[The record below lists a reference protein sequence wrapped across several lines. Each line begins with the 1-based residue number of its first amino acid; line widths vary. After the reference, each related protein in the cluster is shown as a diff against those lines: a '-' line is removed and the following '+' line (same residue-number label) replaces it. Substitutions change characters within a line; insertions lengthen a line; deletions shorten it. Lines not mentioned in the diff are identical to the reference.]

1 MTNWVYLP
9 EFSGAALQSH
19 RLAKELRQLGV
30 HVQMLTGTHENS
42 LVGSDRIDDVI
53 VHRKL
58 RDISSVSGRLK
69 YWWELDR
76 FIHKNCKR
84 IDLVHTHGFHP
95 RVNLAAKRAGLPI
108 VTKITNQ
115 TVDDPISVLARR
127 GGSLKYKI
135 YNHAEAVIATSK
147 VLEELCLSAGM
158 PKDKIIRI
166 PNGVDTEIF
175 CPAQDQE
182 KQELRRNFLAPED
195 KIILLTVGTVNY
207 TKGLDLLIRAL
218 YKLDAEAKDKIRVW
232 VVGPSTN
239 RDSYGSVQIGF
250 EEYVPKV
257 KSMICE
263 FGLEN
268 IVQFKGRQS
277 NVNEYMRAADVYIH
291 PSRKEGQP
299 NAIIEAMASGLPVV
313 ANLLPGITDE
323 ILQSGRFGYLVDGE
337 ESREFAA
344 VLQMLI
350 NNKSLRDRISS
361 QSREHILKYYSLK
374 QIAQRYLSL
383 YSSVIH
389 KGVFEEL
396 KNKTLAKKKFFL
408 TGARDDGQYSER
420 NSL

>member
-1 MTNWVYLP
+1 MRILMTNWVYLP

-19 RLAKELRQLGV
+19 RLAKELRRLGV
-30 HVQMLTGTHENS
+30 HVQMLTGTHESS
-42 LVGSDRIDDVI
+42 LVGIDRIDDII

-58 RDISSVSGRLK
+58 RNVSSFSGSLR

-76 FIHKNCKR
+76 FIQQNRKR

-95 RVNLAAKRAGLPI
+95 RVNIAAKRAGLPI

-115 TVDDPISVLARR
+115 TVDDPVAVLSRR
-127 GGSLKYKI
+127 AGSLKFKI
-135 YNHAEAVIATSK
+135 YNLADAFIATSK
-147 VLEELCLSAGM
+147 VLEDLCLSALL
-158 PKDKIIRI
+158 PKEKIIRI
-166 PNGVDTEIF
+166 PNGVDADVFYPPT
-175 CPAQDQE
+175 PQE
-182 KQELRRNFLAPED
+182 KQRLRKSFLAPAD

-218 YKLDAEAKDKIRVW
+218 YKLDQEAKERIRLW
-232 VVGPSTN
+232 VVGPTTN
-239 RDSYGSVQIGF
+239 RDSYGSVQAGF

-257 KSMICE
+257 KSMINE
-263 FGLEN
+263 FGLQN

-277 NVNEYMRAADVYIH
+277 NVSEYMRAADIYIH

-323 ILQSGRFGYLVDGE
+323 ILQNGRSGYLVNGE
-337 ESREFAA
+337 ESRECAA
-344 VLQMLI
+344 VLRMLI
-350 NNKSLRDRISS
+350 NNESLRERISS

-383 YSSVIH
+383 YSGVIH
-389 KGVFEEL
+389 KGVFDEL
-396 KNKTLAKKKFFL
+396 KNKTMVRKKL
-408 TGARDDGQYSER
+408 PLIGARHDG
-420 NSL
+420 

>member
-1 MTNWVYLP
+1 MRVLMTNWVYLP

-19 RLAKELRQLGV
+19 RLAIELRQLGV
-30 HVQMLTGTHENS
+30 NVQMLTGTHEHS
-42 LVGSDRIDDVI
+42 LVGIDRIDDVI

-58 RDISSVSGRLK
+58 RDVSSLSGRLR

-76 FIHKNCKR
+76 FIQKNRKR

-95 RVNLAAKRAGLPI
+95 RVNMAAKRAGLPV

-115 TVDDPISVLARR
+115 TVDDPVAVLARR
-127 GGSLKYKI
+127 YGALKYKI
-135 YNHAEAVIATSK
+135 YSQAEAVIATSR
-147 VLEELCLSAGM
+147 VLEDLCLSASL
-158 PKDKIIRI
+158 PKEKVVRI
-166 PNGVDTEIF
+166 PNGVDADAF
-175 CPAQDQE
+175 RPAEE
-182 KQELRRNFLAPED
+182 KERQRLRRTFLAPKN

-218 YKLDAEAKDKIRVW
+218 YKLDAEAKDIIRLW
-232 VVGPSTN
+232 VVGPTTN
-239 RDSYGSVQIGF
+239 RDSYGSVQTGF

-257 KSMICE
+257 KSMISE

-268 IVQFKGRQS
+268 VVQFKGRQS
-277 NVNEYMRAADVYIH
+277 NVNEYMRAADIYIH

-299 NAIIEAMASGLPVV
+299 NAIIEAMASGVPVV

-323 ILQSGRFGYLVDGE
+323 ILQNGRFGFLVDGE

-350 NNKSLRDRISS
+350 NNESLRRRISR
-361 QSREHILKYYSLK
+361 QSRDHILKYYSLK

-389 KGVFEEL
+389 KGVFDEL
-396 KNKTLAKKKFFL
+396 KSKTMAKRKHSL
-408 TGARDDGQYSER
+408 TGVRQDG
-420 NSL
+420 

>member
-1 MTNWVYLP
+1 MRVLMTNWDYLP

-19 RLAKELRQLGV
+19 RLAIELRRLGV
-30 HVQMLTGTHENS
+30 NVQMLTGTHEHS
-42 LVGSDRIDDVI
+42 LAGIDRIDDVI

-58 RDISSVSGRLK
+58 RDLSSLSGRLR

-76 FIHKNCKR
+76 FIQKNRKR

-95 RVNLAAKRAGLPI
+95 RVNMAAKRAGLPV

-115 TVDDPISVLARR
+115 TVDDPVAVLARR
-127 GGSLKYKI
+127 NGAMKYKI
-135 YNHAEAVIATSK
+135 YSQAEAVIATSK
-147 VLEELCLSAGM
+147 VLEDLCLSASL
-158 PKDKIIRI
+158 PKEKVVRI
-166 PNGVDTEIF
+166 PNGVDADAF
-175 CPAQDQE
+175 RPAEENE
-182 KQELRRNFLAPED
+182 KQRLRQTFLAPKN

-218 YKLDAEAKDKIRVW
+218 YKLDAEAKEGIRLW
-232 VVGPSTN
+232 VVGPTTN
-239 RDSYGSVQIGF
+239 RDGYGSVQAGF

-257 KSMICE
+257 KSMISE

-277 NVNEYMRAADVYIH
+277 NVNEYMRAADIYIH

-299 NAIIEAMASGLPVV
+299 NAIIEAMASGVPVV

-323 ILQSGRFGYLVDGE
+323 ILQNGRFGFLVDGE

-344 VLQMLI
+344 VLRMLI
-350 NNKSLRDRISS
+350 NNESLRQRISS
-361 QSREHILKYYSLK
+361 QSRDHILKYYSLK
-374 QIAQRYLSL
+374 HIAQRYLSL

-389 KGVFEEL
+389 KGVFDEL
-396 KNKTLAKKKFFL
+396 KNKTMAKRKHSL
-408 TGARDDGQYSER
+408 TGVRQDG
-420 NSL
+420 

>member
-1 MTNWVYLP
+1 MRVLMTNWVYLP

-19 RLAKELRQLGV
+19 RLAKELRRLGV

-42 LVGSDRIDDVI
+42 LVGIDRIDDVI

-58 RDISSVSGRLK
+58 RDVSSLSGRLR
-69 YWWELDR
+69 YWFDLDR
-76 FIHKNCKR
+76 FIYKNRKR
-84 IDLVHTHGFHP
+84 LDLVHTHGFHP

-115 TVDDPISVLARR
+115 TVDDPIAVMARR
-127 GGSLKYKI
+127 GGNLKYKI
-135 YNHAEAVIATSK
+135 YKQAEAIISTSK
-147 VLEELCLSAGM
+147 VLEDLCLSAGL
-158 PKDKIIRI
+158 PKEKIIRI
-166 PNGVDTEIF
+166 PNGVDTELF
-175 CPAQDQE
+175 HPADADE
-182 KQELRRNFLAPED
+182 KQQLRQNFLVPKD

-218 YKLDAEAKDKIRVW
+218 YKLDAAAKDKIRLW
-232 VVGPSTN
+232 VVGPTTN
-239 RDSYGSVQIGF
+239 RDSYGSVQVGF

-257 KSMICE
+257 KSMISE

-268 IVQFKGRQS
+268 VVQFKGRQS
-277 NVNEYMRAADVYIH
+277 NVNEYMRAADIYIH

-299 NAIIEAMASGLPVV
+299 NSIIEAMASGIPVV

-323 ILQSGRFGYLVDGE
+323 ILQSGRFGYLVNGE

-350 NNKSLRDRISS
+350 NNQSLRERISS
-361 QSREHILKYYSLK
+361 QSSEHIFKYYSLK

-396 KNKTLAKKKFFL
+396 RNKTLPKKKISL
-408 TGARDDGQYSER
+408 IGARQDG
-420 NSL
+420 